1 MNCMVHIGSVI
12 DKKTRES
19 LSRLIDSVLKSCH
32 VHQATEG
39 TSIKALDL
47 CRDVF
52 ETKGVTIT
60 NSIFNGSMQRAD
72 KKKKSKKNKKK

>member
-1 MNCMVHIGSVI
+1 MNCLVHIGAVV

-47 CRDVF
+47 CREVF
-52 ETKGVTIT
+52 ETKGVTIS
-60 NSIFNGSMQRAD
+60 NSVFNANSPKAWKASAR
-72 KKKKSKKNKKK
+72 KK

>member
-1 MNCMVHIGSVI
+1 MNCLVHIGAVV

-47 CRDVF
+47 CREVF
-52 ETKGVTIT
+52 ETKGVTIS
-60 NSIFNGSMQRAD
+60 NSVFTANSPKAWKASAR
-72 KKKKSKKNKKK
+72 KK